1 MRLTARNEVA
11 ARIAHQQ
18 QAVTLKFDDTDGI
31 AVTEGAAPTMDV
43 YTLYSQFVV
52 DDTSTAIDD
61 LQIADGDSKNG
72 NNRQW
77 FDLLG
82 RSRIDHRKAANPQ
95 WNGIYVKDGRKVVV
109 TSTER

>member
-43 YTLYSQFVV
+43 YTLGGQLLKRGA
-52 DDTSTAIDD
+52 TS
-61 LQIADGDSKNG
+61 LEGLSKGLYIVN
-72 NNRQW
+72 
-77 FDLLG
+77 
-82 RSRIDHRKAANPQ
+82 
-95 WNGIYVKDGRKVVV
+95 GRKVAIK
-109 TSTER
+109 

>member
-1 MRLTARNEVA
+1 
-11 ARIAHQQ
+11 
-18 QAVTLKFDDTDGI
+18 
-31 AVTEGAAPTMDV
+31 MDV

>member
-1 MRLTARNEVA
+1 MLTLAAVVCCLGTIVA
-11 ARIAHQQ
+11 NH
-18 QAVTLKFDDTDGI
+18 
-31 AVTEGAAPTMDV
+31 
-43 YTLYSQFVV
+43 
-52 DDTSTAIDD
+52 